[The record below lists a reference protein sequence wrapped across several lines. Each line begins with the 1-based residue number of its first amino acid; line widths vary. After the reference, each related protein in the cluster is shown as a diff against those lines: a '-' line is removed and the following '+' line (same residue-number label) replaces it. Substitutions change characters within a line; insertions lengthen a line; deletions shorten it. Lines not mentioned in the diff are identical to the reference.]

1 MKLKDHGSR
10 EEKKTEKRFG
20 PGGKKKDTKKRRDS
34 GDSRAKANKN
44 ILKLTY
50 GFAALFIM
58 MAAYLGWFIQFK
70 SENVIGSSYNAR
82 LDQFSDRIIRGSIL
96 SSDKTV
102 LAETRVASDKTET
115 RYYPFDY
122 LFVHSVGYSG
132 LNGKTGIESLAN
144 FYLLSSR

>member
-82 LDQFSDRIIRGSIL
+82 LDQFSDRIIRG
-96 SSDKTV
+96 KY
-102 LAETRVASDKTET
+102 TEQ
-115 RYYPFDY
+115 RQD
-122 LFVHSVGYSG
+122 GSG
-132 LNGKTGIESLAN
+132 GNKGCFRQN
-144 FYLLSSR
+144 RDPLLSV

>member
-82 LDQFSDRIIRGSIL
+82 LDQFSDHGQYGRGSEFPYNGYR
-96 SSDKTV
+96 SS
-102 LAETRVASDKTET
+102 SS
-115 RYYPFDY
+115 
-122 LFVHSVGYSG
+122 FVPYGRPS
-132 LNGKTGIESLAN
+132 
-144 FYLLSSR
+144 